1 MPNKAASE
9 ANPDRRG
16 FLRRLMRHV
25 LPWFAPAA
33 GNVLSENA
41 ETETPPSVTPEPLP
55 EAVKRELD
63 SQWEEFAR
71 DNPDYARPLDS

>member
-1 MPNKAASE
+1 MPNKAASD
-9 ANPDRRG
+9 ANPGRRG
-16 FLRRLMRHV
+16 FLRRVMRQL

-33 GNVLSENA
+33 GDVLSEKA
-41 ETETPPSVTPEPLP
+41 ETQTPPKVASEPLP
-55 EAVKRELD
+55 EAAKRELD